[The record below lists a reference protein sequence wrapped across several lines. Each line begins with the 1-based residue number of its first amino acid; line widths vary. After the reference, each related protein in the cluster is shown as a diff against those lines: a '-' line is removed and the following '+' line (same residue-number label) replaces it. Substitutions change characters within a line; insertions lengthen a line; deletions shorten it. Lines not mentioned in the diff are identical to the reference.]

1 MKVVNAKTLANK
13 LDLNKPEVY
22 CSTQGLHKYG
32 NDAQSLA
39 RGAPLSALK
48 KMRERGGFEACQRC
62 LDADGGCS

>member
-22 CSTQGLHKYG
+22 CSTQGPHKYR

-48 KMRERGGFEACQRC
+48 KMREQGGFEACQLCFR
-62 LDADGGCS
+62 ADGGC